1 MRVIHNLH
9 KEPAFDEKA
18 GWTLKKWGFKT
29 IWRTKGIPVEPLQEL
44 EHSRWYLQHKDGH
57 VVTCQ
62 PKAWMDT
69 GGFAMYTDTVLVP
82 WWEKQ
87 KTSWSGEGP
96 FPAKRLLVVC
106 DNASVHKAEEL
117 REKLEQHG
125 IILRFLPPN
134 MTAWLQPL
142 DLVVCGLIKTLQRA
156 RRGRHLARHLQAWK
170 QKQDE
175 IMGAA
180 LLTRQTLPPLEPEK
194 QASLTGGAA
203 EAR

>member
-1 MRVIHNLH
+1 MCAPSSLSQASTWSKHCHPVTNLSFVFVSLFSSRPIFG
-9 KEPAFDEKA
+9 EEQGGRA
-18 GWTLKKWGFKT
+18 
-29 IWRTKGIPVEPLQEL
+29 VE
-44 EHSRWYLQHKDGH
+44 
-57 VVTCQ
+57 V
-62 PKAWMDT
+62 AA
-69 GGFAMYTDTVLVP
+69 AMVFC
-82 WWEKQ
+82 
-87 KTSWSGEGP
+87 GP

-106 DNASVHKAEEL
+106 DNASVHKAQEL

-156 RRGRHLARHLQAWK
+156 RRGRHLAGHLKAWK

-180 LLTRQTLPPLEPEK
+180 LMANNTPPPLEPW
-194 QASLTGGAA
+194 
-203 EAR
+203 RRPI

>member
-1 MRVIHNLH
+1 
-9 KEPAFDEKA
+9 
-18 GWTLKKWGFKT
+18 
-29 IWRTKGIPVEPLQEL
+29 
-44 EHSRWYLQHKDGH
+44 
-57 VVTCQ
+57 
-62 PKAWMDT
+62 MDT

-87 KTSWSGEGP
+87 KNSWSGEGP

-156 RRGRHLARHLQAWK
+156 RRGSWRFVVLRICLVDVCMHYISASACPTLNAMLTSSFK
-170 QKQDE
+170 GE
-175 IMGAA
+175 
-180 LLTRQTLPPLEPEK
+180 LLV
-194 QASLTGGAA
+194 AVSFS
-203 EAR
+203 